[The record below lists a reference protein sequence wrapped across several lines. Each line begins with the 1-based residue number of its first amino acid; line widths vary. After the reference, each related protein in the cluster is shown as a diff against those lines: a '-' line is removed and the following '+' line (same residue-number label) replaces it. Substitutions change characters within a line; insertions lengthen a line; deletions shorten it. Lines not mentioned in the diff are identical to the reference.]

1 MTSSCNYLDDAERTD
16 KKINQLSATLESFF
30 FHMKSTI
37 LKESRMTQI
46 LWLPLIKKRDA
57 LKEKKKKRKEK
68 KTENRES

>member
-1 MTSSCNYLDDAERTD
+1 MTPSCNYLDDAKERI

>member
-1 MTSSCNYLDDAERTD
+1 
-16 KKINQLSATLESFF
+16 
-30 FHMKSTI
+30 MKSTI
-37 LKESRMTQI
+37 LKESCITQI